1 MTQPLLN
8 KQEINLIVTG
18 TILGFALIG
27 ALTALGLSIGCVPS
41 IAFGIPYQ

>member
-1 MTQPLLN
+1 MRVVRVVPGRGAVARAVC
-8 KQEINLIVTG
+8 I
-18 TILGFALIG
+18 ALIG

>member
-1 MTQPLLN
+1 MTQPFLN